1 MNNSIKED
9 KNMNNE
15 VEEIIHKIK
24 KLHKKLESKTNKT
37 FQITIQSNQ
46 NDFYKIGDF
55 EKRKKYIVY
64 DMKIKE
70 LEDNYNSLNE
80 FNETLQQY
88 CEVKNIKNLF
98 HLNME
103 SGTITYGKGHLT
115 LVGKIKIS

>member
-1 MNNSIKED
+1 MNNSIKQD
-9 KNMNNE
+9 NNMNE
-15 VEEIIHKIK
+15 VEEIIYKIK
-24 KLHKKLESKTNKT
+24 KLHKKLESKTNKS

-70 LEDNYNSLNE
+70 LEDNYNSLQE
-80 FNETLQQY
+80 LKETLQQY

-98 HLNME
+98 HLDLEN
-103 SGTITYGKGHLT
+103 GFITYGKGALT